1 MPYRSLNA
9 DRIEATIETLQKRI
23 DERFPNR
30 GLSKLCTQLLEI
42 AREDKR
48 NLSWVARPNIW
59 LRTGVAI
66 AIAFG
71 AAGLIWFATSLRSM
85 QVDGEI
91 SNVLQ
96 GVDAAVNTVALSGAA
111 SWFLLNLE
119 SRWRRRAVLRDLHE
133 LRSIAHV
140 VDMHQ
145 LTKDP
150 TQLHKGYSSTASSH
164 IHEMSEFE
172 LMRYLDY
179 CTEMLSLTG
188 KLAALYMQNMRDPI
202 IIEAVNEIED
212 LTTSLSRKIWQKI
225 MILNQPTKPW
235 AQ

>member
-1 MPYRSLNA
+1 MAYRSLDA
-9 DRIEATIETLQKRI
+9 DRIEATLVTLSHRI
-23 DERFPNR
+23 AERFPNR
-30 GLSKLCTQLLEI
+30 GLEHLCKQLLDV

-48 NLSWVARPNIW
+48 TLAWVAKPNIW
-59 LRTGVAI
+59 LRSGVAA
-66 AIAFG
+66 AIVGG
-71 AAGLIWFATSLRSM
+71 ALGLIWFATTLPSFH
-85 QVDGEI
+85 VEDEV

-96 GVDAAVNTVALSGAA
+96 GVDAAVNTIALSGAA

-119 SRWRRRAVLRDLHE
+119 ARWRRRAVLKDLHE

-150 TQLHKGYSSTASSH
+150 TQLWKGYNSTASSQVH
-164 IHEMSEFE
+164 RMSDFE
-172 LMRYLDY
+172 LIRYLDY
-179 CTEMLSLTG
+179 CSEMLSLTG
-188 KLAALYMQNMRDPI
+188 KLAALYMQNVRDPV

-225 MILNQPTKPW
+225 MILQQPQRPW

>member
-1 MPYRSLNA
+1 MAYSTLDA
-9 DRIEATIETLQKRI
+9 DRIEATLVTLSQRIE
-23 DERFPNR
+23 ERFPDR
-30 GLSKLCTQLLEI
+30 GLTKLCQHLLAT

-48 NLSWVARPNIW
+48 TLAWVARPNIW
-59 LRTGVAI
+59 LRAGVAV
-66 AIAFG
+66 AIIG
-71 AAGLIWFATSLRSM
+71 GVAGLIWFATTLPNFH
-85 QVDGEI
+85 VEDEV

-150 TQLHKGYSSTASSH
+150 AQLAKGYTSTASSQA
-164 IHEMSEFE
+164 HEMSEFE
-172 LMRYLDY
+172 LIRYLDY
-179 CTEMLSLTG
+179 CTEMLSLTS
-188 KLAALYMQNMRDPI
+188 KLAALYMQNVRDPV

-212 LTTSLSRKIWQKI
+212 LTTGLSRKIWQKI
-225 MILNQPTKPW
+225 MILNQPARSW

>member
-1 MPYRSLNA
+1 MAYSTLDA
-9 DRIEATIETLQKRI
+9 DRIEATLVTLSQRIE
-23 DERFPNR
+23 ERFPNR
-30 GLSKLCTQLLEI
+30 GLTKLCGHLLAI

-48 NLSWVARPNIW
+48 TLAWVAKPNVW
-59 LRTGVAI
+59 LRAGVAV
-66 AIAFG
+66 AIISG
-71 AAGLIWFATSLRSM
+71 VAGLIWFATTLPNFY
-85 QVDGEI
+85 VEDEV

-119 SRWRRRAVLRDLHE
+119 SRWRRRAVLKDLHE

-150 TQLHKGYSSTASSH
+150 AQLSKGYKSTASSQA
-164 IHEMSEFE
+164 HEMSEFE
-172 LMRYLDY
+172 LIRYLDY
-179 CTEMLSLTG
+179 CTEMLSLTS
-188 KLAALYMQNMRDPI
+188 KLAALYMQNVRDPV

-212 LTTSLSRKIWQKI
+212 LTTGLSRKIWQKI
-225 MILNQPTKPW
+225 MILQQPSRGW
-235 AQ
+235 GQ